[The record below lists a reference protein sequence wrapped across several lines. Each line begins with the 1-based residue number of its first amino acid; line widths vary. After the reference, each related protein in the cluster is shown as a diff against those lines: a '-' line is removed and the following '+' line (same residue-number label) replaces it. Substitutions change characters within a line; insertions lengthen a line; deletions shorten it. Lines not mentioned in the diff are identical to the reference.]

1 MTRAQ
6 RIRTT
11 SRSRPCRVTDHIQG
25 DIALGENEERD
36 DAFDNDVNEED
47 DRLQQERPSRST
59 ARRGGGERSRP
70 SGRYRRSPRV
80 CVFCADQ
87 SKRIDYKDVN
97 TLHRFVSERGK
108 IMPRRQTGTCS
119 KHQRVLA
126 RAVKR
131 ARHLALLPFTTERT
145 RES

>member
-1 MTRAQ
+1 L
-6 RIRTT
+6 
-11 SRSRPCRVTDHIQG
+11 D
-25 DIALGENEERD
+25 ENEERD
-36 DAFDNDVNEED
+36 DSFDNDVDVEED
-47 DRLQQERPSRST
+47 GQSQQGRPSRGG
-59 ARRGGGERSRP
+59 RRGGGERSRP
-70 SGRYRRSPRV
+70 AGRYRRSPRV

-87 SKRIDYKDVN
+87 AKRIDYKDVN

-119 KHQRVLA
+119 KHQRALA

-131 ARHLALLPFTTERT
+131 ARHLALLPFTTEHV